1 MCSGWQGCYKT
12 DVVCYVMDPVSMS
25 SLSYICLCA
34 QYMTCLH
41 HADTS
46 SMNDGSVEASL
57 LETFLANN
65 ALSAGCDMRMDGLP
79 KPQICFDF
87 TKGVCT
93 RGDKCK

>member
-1 MCSGWQGCYKT
+1 MLFG
-12 DVVCYVMDPVSMS
+12 
-25 SLSYICLCA
+25 LFA
-34 QYMTCLH
+34 N
-41 HADTS
+41 ADTS
-46 SMNDGSVEASL
+46 SLNDGSVEASL

-65 ALSAGCDMRMDGLP
+65 PLSGGPEMRMDGFP